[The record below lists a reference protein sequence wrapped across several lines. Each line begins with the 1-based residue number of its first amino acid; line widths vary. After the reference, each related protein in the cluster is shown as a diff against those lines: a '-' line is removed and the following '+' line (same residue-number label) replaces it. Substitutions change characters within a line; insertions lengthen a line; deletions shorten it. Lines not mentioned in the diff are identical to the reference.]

1 MGPPK
6 LGEKSSLKLTILCHI
21 QSYILH
27 KNTQNISQTKFI
39 CPVCTDS
46 SAICF
51 NLVLHLS
58 CCLPKMICIHLTN
71 GVLVDGLGPILI
83 QRCWISHVLIYS
95 PQAMRMTVNNGFD
108 PIKPC
113 NDMSFN
119 SCYCESKSKC
129 YYGSG
134 GNWQYRNLQV
144 DVYLEAVCFHILIW
158 PVSSPEVCKLHTVNF
173 VLELFIVMAPNQKPS
188 NFIAG
193 E

>member
-51 NLVLHLS
+51 NLVLPLS

-83 QRCWISHVLIYS
+83 QRCWISHDLIYS

-134 GNWQYRNLQV
+134 GN
-144 DVYLEAVCFHILIW
+144 
-158 PVSSPEVCKLHTVNF
+158 
-173 VLELFIVMAPNQKPS
+173 
-188 NFIAG
+188 
-193 E
+193 